1 VARTVQEV
9 LAAELGPGY
18 TIERP
23 LRSGTIARAFLARE
37 HALDRLVVVKVLP
50 RELAIG
56 VNAARFRR
64 EIRLAARLQHP
75 NIVPMLSAGES
86 DLLLHYAMPY
96 ISGESLRQRLDRDG
110 TLPIPEVIALL
121 AEVAD
126 ALSAAHEVGYVHRDI
141 KPDNIL
147 LSHGHALI
155 TDFGVAKAL
164 ADAARTTTGDG
175 HLTSVGSVVGTPTY
189 MSPEQAAADP
199 ATDHRADLYAVGVT
213 AYELLGGKPPFT
225 NRTTQQ
231 LLAAHAIEPPP
242 PLRPQRTDLPPALER
257 LVMRLLAKDPD
268 ARYQTAA
275 ALRSALNAI
284 STGAD
289 EPPEEPRQRPPAHSR
304 KWWRPWGG
312 R

>member
-1 VARTVQEV
+1 MARTVQEV

-23 LRSGTIARAFLARE
+23 LPSGTIARAFLARE
-37 HALDRLVVVKVLP
+37 HGLDRLVVVKVLP

-56 VNAARFRR
+56 VSAARFRR

-75 NIVPMLSAGES
+75 NIVPLLSAGES

-110 TLPIPEVIALL
+110 ALPIPEVIALL
-121 AEVAD
+121 AEVSD

-164 ADAARTTTGDG
+164 ADASRTTTGDG
-175 HLTSVGSVVGTPTY
+175 HLTLVGSVVGTPTY

-225 NRTTQQ
+225 NKSTQQ
-231 LLAAHAIEPPP
+231 LLAAHAIEPPAP
-242 PLRPQRTDLPPALER
+242 LKPLRPDVPPALER
-257 LVMRLLAKDPD
+257 LVMRLLAKDPG
-268 ARYQTAA
+268 ARYQSAA
-275 ALRSALNAI
+275 ALKTALNAV
-284 STGAD
+284 SAGSGEPAAEARASGA
-289 EPPEEPRQRPPAHSR
+289 EGARP
-304 KWWRPWGG
+304 WWRVWGK